1 MGGRG
6 TTSPLPVPME
16 TTLTNLSDEEVLAR
30 SVAEPD
36 LFSVLLDR
44 YQSAF
49 IRKAESILRLREEA
63 EDAVQDTFTKIYIA
77 APRFTV
83 TEGASFKSWAYRI
96 LLNTVFTRY
105 QKRKRDWSH
114 TAALDPEI
122 YEMLPDLESR
132 TAERAEVS
140 EYILSVLVRLP
151 ENFARVLE
159 LHFLEGKPQKEIAE
173 MENLSVGAVKTRIH
187 RAKEEFRK
195 VAGTL
200 VV

>member
-1 MGGRG
+1 M
-6 TTSPLPVPME
+6 
-16 TTLTNLSDEEVLAR
+16 
-30 SVAEPD
+30 
-36 LFSVLLDR
+36 
-44 YQSAF
+44 
-49 IRKAESILRLREEA
+49 
-63 EDAVQDTFTKIYIA
+63 
-77 APRFTV
+77 